1 MLKHRLLLGPIL
13 IALLVAGVWADD
25 ALDRTRVPAW
35 LDPIFAGYSTLP
47 PGIIVFL
54 VVLPLSFLAAR
65 ELVTL
70 LRAKGIKASMRL
82 SCLAA
87 LTGLCVSCLVPSGV
101 DAVHSVAIVSTA
113 AMIILVFSL
122 AFYSRRQDVEG
133 VIAATGGTL
142 LAFVYLGLMFGFML
156 AIRREH
162 SAWIL
167 LWILVTTKSCDIG
180 AYFTGRAIGKHKM
193 MVWLSPGKTWEGLV
207 GGVIFA
213 AVVGAV
219 GIELLRAYTHQG
231 YLLPWQGGALAG
243 VLFAIV
249 GQMGDLIA
257 SLLKRDAGRKDSS
270 QILPGFGGILD
281 IIDSP
286 LLVTPVAYW
295 LLYATVHHAQTS

>member
-1 MLKHRLLLGPIL
+1 MLKQRLLIGPVLIL
-13 IALLVAGVWADD
+13 LLIFGVWADD
-25 ALDRTRVPAW
+25 ALDRTRIPDW
-35 LDPIFAGYSTLP
+35 LATLFPGFSTFP
-47 PGIIVFL
+47 PGIIVFT
-54 VVLPLSFLAAR
+54 VLLTLSFLAAR

-70 LRAKGIKASMRL
+70 LRAKGIRASMRL
-82 SCLAA
+82 SCFAA
-87 LTGLCVSCLVPSGV
+87 TTGLCVSCLVPTGV
-101 DAVHSVAIVSTA
+101 DAVLSVAIVSTA

-162 SAWIL
+162 SAWTL

-180 AYFTGRAIGKHKM
+180 AYFTGKTIGKHKM
-193 MVWLSPGKTWEGLV
+193 IVWLSPGKTWEGLV
-207 GGVIFA
+207 GGVLFA
-213 AVVGAV
+213 AVVGAI
-219 GIELLRAYTHQG
+219 GIELLRAYTNQG

-281 IIDSP
+281 VIDSP
-286 LLVTPVAYW
+286 LLVAPIGYW
-295 LLYATVHHAQTS
+295 LLYATVHHAQSS